1 VWQHKT
7 VSGETSV
14 PHPTSQEI
22 LALAARPSKFQPFLI
37 YIIHPGGIMAKI
49 LIVDDLPLNLDFL
62 EEQLIRLDHTVDK
75 ATDGDGALERIKI
88 FAPDLMLLDY
98 DMPGKNGLEV
108 LSILRED
115 NVFASLPVI
124 MITAKREREDR
135 LAGIEAGADD
145 YITKPFHMDEV
156 ASRIRSLL
164 RLRDLQKQI
173 VDREKKLSQVESVGQ
188 TLVTLAHHIN
198 NATQAISGM
207 AQLCSHAPDDLA
219 QHQHLAKISFI
230 QSQKIT
236 AVIDSLQEMVNH
248 MNLKTSDY
256 AGDPNKMFDIDADL
270 KRRLVLIED
279 TSH

>member
-1 VWQHKT
+1 
-7 VSGETSV
+7 
-14 PHPTSQEI
+14 
-22 LALAARPSKFQPFLI
+22 
-37 YIIHPGGIMAKI
+37 MAKI

-198 NATQAISGM
+198 NATQTISGM